1 MATQNN
7 EEARTSNGQRIA
19 STTGTFEHTMEN
31 EVEGHDQA
39 IEQGIHS
46 SRENLQDEANVN
58 LGARI
63 IQSGSHTNR
72 LAQAIQEEQ
81 TSNREDSY
89 RGAMEDREEARITI
103 SENDILTRLREFKK
117 DIYTYDETISL
128 YDNKEKAKNI
138 IAEMGNYLRPFGEL
152 TPDILAMV
160 KTININNIK
169 PPRNSILIDS
179 LLAAKI
185 SPEKISGKKYMSI
198 FKAQKYL
205 LNIHPDIGEIT
216 NFFHVV
222 DKNDASTLLKSFKDN
237 KQALINIVI
246 GLIKI
251 TFAYKEVLI
260 KYDYTY
266 DLIYKDQLFENVV
279 FDFDSYTT
287 YGDYNFLKKI
297 QNGENETVIKI
308 RLTVE
313 DFKKS
318 NLIVKNEHGRNTEN
332 LTVDEI
338 PKEFTIEVFESKEY
352 ENTENSQFS
361 RELLENFIKN
371 EEFKNKIFNFING
384 AILIYPEI
392 LDHLP
397 ENITLKEEDFKIF
410 EYLSKKS
417 GELED

>member
-1 MATQNN
+1 MTTQNN
-7 EEARTSNGQRIA
+7 EEARARNEQRTE
-19 STTGTFEHTMEN
+19 STFGHTVEN
-31 EVEGHDQA
+31 EVGSEERGQDSQVVA
-39 IEQGIHS
+39 GDIS
-46 SRENLQDEANVN
+46 SSQDEANVN
-58 LGARI
+58 LGTRI
-63 IQSGSHTNR
+63 IQSTSHTNR
-72 LAQAIQEEQ
+72 LAQAVRREQ
-81 TSNREDSY
+81 DTYIED
-89 RGAMEDREEARITI
+89 REDREEVQNRITI
-103 SENDILTRLREFKK
+103 SEEDVIAKVKEFKK
-117 DIYTYDETISL
+117 DIYTYNDAISL
-128 YDNKEKAKNI
+128 YANKERAKTI
-138 IAEMGNYLRPFGEL
+138 VAEMGNYLRPFGEL
-152 TPDILAMV
+152 TPAVLTLV
-160 KTININNIK
+160 KTININTIK
-169 PPRNSILIDS
+169 PPRNSILIGS

-266 DLIYKDQLFENVV
+266 NLIYKDQLFENVV

-297 QNGENETVIKI
+297 QNGENETIIKI
-308 RLTVE
+308 RLTIE

-318 NLIVKNEHGRNTEN
+318 NLIITNEHGRNSEN
-332 LTVDEI
+332 LVVDEI

-352 ENTENSQFS
+352 EDTENSQFS